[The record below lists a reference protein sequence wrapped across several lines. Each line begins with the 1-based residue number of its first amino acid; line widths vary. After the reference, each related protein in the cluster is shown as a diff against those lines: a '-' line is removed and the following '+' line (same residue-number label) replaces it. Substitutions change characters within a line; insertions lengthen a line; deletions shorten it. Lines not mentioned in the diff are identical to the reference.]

1 MEQTYKADL
10 KAFKKLWTDYEKKHG
25 SIDETTHFMPNEES
39 PIYDL
44 IDTHWGSRSSQWFAD
59 FAQAG
64 YSIQIEIWDHDY
76 NCHGSPNILQYACR
90 YGKTSLALAVLQ
102 WTNVDEPDLHGY
114 APLTYACF
122 NGQTDLAMA
131 LINKGSNMNARSA
144 FYYACRNK
152 LIPIIEAMIYSDSF
166 NINTWCDEDKSE
178 VIGIYLF
185 NDDLAH
191 YAVGLINS
199 GKMDTTLKNNDGHDL
214 LEEAKFYKMD
224 TIIEAIEAIE
234 ANRDENSQNS

>member
-10 KAFKKLWTDYEKKHG
+10 KTFGQLWTNYEKTHG
-25 SIDETTHFMPNEES
+25 RIAEPMHFTPNEKS

-44 IDTHWGSRSSQWFAD
+44 IDTYWGSKTPQWFAD

-64 YSIQIEIWDHDY
+64 YSIQIEIWDNDY
-76 NCHGSPNILQYACR
+76 TCYGSPNVLQYACR

-102 WTNVDEPDLHGY
+102 WTNVDESDLHGY

-131 LINKGSNMNARSA
+131 LINKGCNMNARSA
-144 FYYACRNK
+144 FYYACCNK

-185 NDDLAH
+185 NNDLAH
-191 YAVGLINS
+191 YAVELINS
-199 GKMDTTLKNNDGHDL
+199 GIMNTTLKNNDDHDL
-214 LEEAKFYKMD
+214 LEEATFYEMD
-224 TIIEAIEAIE
+224 TIVEAIL
-234 ANRDENSQNS
+234 ANRDENPQNS